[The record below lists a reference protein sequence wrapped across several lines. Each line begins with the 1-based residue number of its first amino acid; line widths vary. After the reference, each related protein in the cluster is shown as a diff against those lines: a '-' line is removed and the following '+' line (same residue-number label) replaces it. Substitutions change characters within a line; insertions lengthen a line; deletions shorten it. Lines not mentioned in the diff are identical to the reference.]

1 MTTHAIILGGIIR
14 DITGR
19 PLGPYRLRTAL
30 AKQGF
35 RAEVIDYA
43 WALKEDELLTILES
57 FISTETLILG
67 LSITWFSSTKHKG
80 NAEFNRWFTE
90 SFFQSVRTHWP
101 WLKIVI
107 GGTKTALV
115 HGSELLKKPADWW
128 LRGFADIGL
137 PELLKHLSGRENN
150 LKFRT
155 EYDGVHVI
163 DCNDH
168 YRVENMDELETEY
181 EAGDYFKTHQPV
193 SLEVSRGCIF
203 TCSFCTHPFLGK
215 KSYEYIRTPESLAS
229 ELRRNYEIFGTTRYI
244 VTDDTFN
251 DSMEKLER
259 VARAIELSKIPNFE
273 FVSYIRAELLVT
285 KPELIPM
292 LKQLNCKGAFVG
304 LESMNKEARISVG
317 KGMAVDRVLDALNNL
332 KSNSNALLYASMI
345 VGLPGDTLDD
355 AYSWYERFKS
365 KELFNDWG
373 FQNLGLTFDEFG
385 QGESIFSKEPAK
397 YGYEVTGR
405 NVDANGIGPR
415 SYQWKSKMGFSDGD
429 AGRVAREINDMSMDI
444 VGAGGFGVA
453 DYWYHNGTEHEID
466 NVTRTDFFPARKGS
480 VSGKIR
486 SQERL
491 QEALARLAQNGRTS
505 KFYTN
510 N

>member
-1 MTTHAIILGGIIR
+1 
-14 DITGR
+14 
-19 PLGPYRLRTAL
+19 
-30 AKQGF
+30 
-35 RAEVIDYA
+35 
-43 WALKEDELLTILES
+43 
-57 FISTETLILG
+57 
-67 LSITWFSSTKHKG
+67 
-80 NAEFNRWFTE
+80 
-90 SFFQSVRTHWP
+90 
-101 WLKIVI
+101 
-107 GGTKTALV
+107 
-115 HGSELLKKPADWW
+115 
-128 LRGFADIGL
+128 
-137 PELLKHLSGRENN
+137 
-150 LKFRT
+150 
-155 EYDGVHVI
+155 
-163 DCNDH
+163 
-168 YRVENMDELETEY
+168 
-181 EAGDYFKTHQPV
+181 
-193 SLEVSRGCIF
+193 
-203 TCSFCTHPFLGK
+203 
-215 KSYEYIRTPESLAS
+215 
-229 ELRRNYEIFGTTRYI
+229 
-244 VTDDTFN
+244 
-251 DSMEKLER
+251 
-259 VARAIELSKIPNFE
+259 
-273 FVSYIRAELLVT
+273 
-285 KPELIPM
+285 M

-453 DYWYHNGTEHEID
+453 DFWYHNGTEHEIN